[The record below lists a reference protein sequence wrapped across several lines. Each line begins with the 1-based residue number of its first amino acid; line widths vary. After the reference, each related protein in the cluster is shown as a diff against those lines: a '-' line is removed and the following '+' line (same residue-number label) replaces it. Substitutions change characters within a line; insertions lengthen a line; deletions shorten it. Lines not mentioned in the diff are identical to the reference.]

1 MAKNLCQNMCL
12 ALALAYL
19 LVLSILISHALCR
32 PLNEE
37 HMLKR
42 HEEWMAHHSRVYIDA
57 AEKEKRYGIFKENV
71 ERIEAFNNGVE
82 KGYKLGVNKFAD
94 LTNDEFRSLHTG
106 FKRQSFELISNP
118 KPSTVR
124 YGNVT
129 SVPTV
134 VDWRKKGAVTS
145 VKDQG
150 TCGCCWAFSAVA
162 AIEGITQIK
171 KGKLISLSEQQLVD
185 CDINGKDEGCEGGLM
200 DTAFEFIKSNH
211 GLTTEANYP
220 YQGTDGTCKKK
231 KEATPAATISGYED
245 VPANNEKALLQAVAN
260 QPVSV
265 AIEGSG
271 WAFQFYESGVFSG
284 ECDAYLDHA
293 VTAVGYGTSSA
304 GTKYW
309 LVKNSWGTG
318 WGEKGYMMLKRD
330 VTAKEGLC
338 GVAMKASYPIA

>member
-1 MAKNLCQNMCL
+1 MAENLCQNICL
-12 ALALAYL
+12 AFL
-19 LVLSILISHALCR
+19 LVLSIWNSLALCR
-32 PLNEE
+32 LLNQE

-42 HEEWMAHHSRVYIDA
+42 HEEWMALNSRIYADA
-57 AEKEKRYGIFKENV
+57 AEKEKRYAIFKENV
-71 ERIEAFNNGVE
+71 ERIVAFNNGVE
-82 KGYKLGVNKFAD
+82 RGYKLGVNKFAD
-94 LTNDEFRSLHTG
+94 LTNEEFRSLHTG
-106 FKRQSFELISNP
+106 FNRQSP
-118 KPSTVR
+118 KLMSHSKSSTFR
-124 YGNVT
+124 YGNAT
-129 SVPTV
+129 AGPTV
-134 VDWRKKGAVTS
+134 VDWRRKGAVTS

-162 AIEGITQIK
+162 AIEGLTQLK

-185 CDINGKDEGCEGGLM
+185 CDIKGEDEGCEGGLM
-200 DTAFEFIKSNH
+200 DNAFQFIKTNR

-220 YQGTDGTCKKK
+220 YRGSEGECKNKH
-231 KEATPAATISGYED
+231 ATPAATIAGYED

-284 ECDAYLDHA
+284 ECGTYLDHA
-293 VTAVGYGTSSA
+293 VTAVGYGTSSD

-309 LVKNSWGTG
+309 MVKNSWGTD
-318 WGEKGYMMLKRD
+318 WGEKGFMRLKRD
-330 VTAKEGLC
+330 VSAKQGLC

>member
-1 MAKNLCQNMCL
+1 MRNTWLRDMRNGWLCT
-12 ALALAYL
+12 
-19 LVLSILISHALCR
+19 V
-32 PLNEE
+32 
-37 HMLKR
+37 
-42 HEEWMAHHSRVYIDA
+42 RVYTDA
-57 AEKEKRYGIFKENV
+57 VEQEKRYAIFKENV

-94 LTNDEFRSLHTG
+94 LTNEDFRSLHTG
-106 FKRQSFELISNP
+106 YRRGSFDSMMSNS
-118 KPSTVR
+118 KPSYFR

-129 SVPTV
+129 AAQAV

-185 CDINGKDEGCEGGLM
+185 CDINGEDQGCEGGLM
-200 DTAFEFIKSNH
+200 DTAFRFIKSTH
-211 GLTTEANYP
+211 GLTTEASYP
-220 YQGTDGTCKKK
+220 YQGSDGTCKR
-231 KEATPAATISGYED
+231 KEATPAATITGYED
-245 VPANNEKALLQAVAN
+245 VPPNNEKALLQAVAK

-271 WAFQFYESGVFSG
+271 WSFQFYKRGVFSG
-284 ECDAYLDHA
+284 ECDTYLDHA
-293 VTAVGYGTSSA
+293 VTLVGYGTNSD

-318 WGEKGYMMLKRD
+318 WGEKGYMRLERD
-330 VTAKEGLC
+330 VAAKEGLC

>member
-1 MAKNLCQNMCL
+1 MATNIC
-12 ALALAYL
+12 LAYL
-19 LVLSILISHALCR
+19 LVLSIWISHAHCR

-42 HEEWMAHHSRVYIDA
+42 HEEWMAMHGRVYTDA
-57 AEKEKRYGIFKENV
+57 VEQEKRYAIFKGNV
-71 ERIEAFNNGVE
+71 ERIDSFNNGVE

-94 LTNDEFRSLHTG
+94 LTNEEFRSLHTG
-106 FKRQSFELISNP
+106 YKRQSFTSMMSNS
-118 KPSTVR
+118 KPSNFR

-129 SVPTV
+129 AAQTAL
-134 VDWRKKGAVTS
+134 DWRKKGAVTS

-150 TCGCCWAFSAVA
+150 TCGSCWAFSAVA

-185 CDINGKDEGCEGGLM
+185 CDVNGKDEGCEGGLM
-200 DTAFEFIKSNH
+200 DTAFQFIKSNN
-211 GLTTEANYP
+211 GLTTEASYP
-220 YQGTDGTCKKK
+220 YQGSQGTCKKK
-231 KEATPAATISGYED
+231 EATRAATITGYED
-245 VPANNEKALLQAVAN
+245 VPSNNEKAFLQAVAN

-271 WAFQFYESGVFSG
+271 WFFQFYKSGVFSG
-284 ECDAYLDHA
+284 ECDTYLDHA
-293 VTAVGYGTSSA
+293 VTLVGYGTNSV

-318 WGEKGYMMLKRD
+318 WGENGYMRLKRD
-330 VTAKEGLC
+330 VAAKQGLC

>member
-1 MAKNLCQNMCL
+1 MAKNLCQNMY
-12 ALALAYL
+12 LAYL
-19 LVLSILISHALCR
+19 LVLSIWISHALSR

-37 HMLKR
+37 DMLKR
-42 HEEWMAHHSRVYIDA
+42 HEEWMALHCRVYTDA
-57 AEKEKRYGIFKENV
+57 AEKEKRYEIFKDNV

-94 LTNDEFRSLHTG
+94 LTNEEFCSLHTG
-106 FKRQSFELISNP
+106 YKRQSFESMSYS
-118 KPSTVR
+118 KPSTFR

-134 VDWRKKGAVTS
+134 VDWREKGAVTS

-162 AIEGITQIK
+162 AVEGIIQIK
-171 KGKLISLSEQQLVD
+171 KWKLISLSEQQLVD
-185 CDINGKDEGCEGGLM
+185 CDINGEDEGCVGGFM
-200 DTAFEFIKSNH
+200 DSAFQFIKSNR

-220 YQGTDGTCKKK
+220 YQGSEGTCK
-231 KEATPAATISGYED
+231 KEATPAATITGYED

-260 QPVSV
+260 QPISV
-265 AIEGSG
+265 AIEGG
-271 WAFQFYESGVFSG
+271 GRYFQFYESGVFSG
-284 ECDAYLDHA
+284 ECDTYLDHA

-318 WGEKGYMMLKRD
+318 WGEKGYMRLRRD
-330 VTAKEGLC
+330 VTAKQGLC
-338 GVAMKASYPIA
+338 GIAMEASYPIA

>member
-1 MAKNLCQNMCL
+1 MARNLCQNMCL
-12 ALALAYL
+12 ANLLAF
-19 LVLSILISHALCR
+19 SIWISHAICR
-32 PLNEE
+32 PLDEE

-42 HEEWMAHHSRVYIDA
+42 HLEWMALHSRVYPNV
-57 AEKEKRYGIFKENV
+57 AEKERRYVIFKDNV
-71 ERIEAFNNGVE
+71 ERIEALNNGIE

-94 LTNDEFRSLHTG
+94 LTNEEFRSLHTG
-106 FKRQSFELISNP
+106 YKRQSFELLSNSQ
-118 KPSTVR
+118 PSKFR

-129 SVPTV
+129 AVPTA
-134 VDWRKKGAVTS
+134 VDWGAKGAVTS

-162 AIEGITQIK
+162 AIEGITQSK

-185 CDINGKDEGCEGGLM
+185 CDINGEDEGCEGGLM
-200 DTAFEFIKSNH
+200 DNAFQFIKSNR

-220 YQGTDGTCKKK
+220 YQGSQGTCKN
-231 KEATPAATISGYED
+231 KEAATPAATITGYED
-245 VPANNEKALLQAVAN
+245 VPVSNEKALQQAVAN

-271 WAFQFYESGVFSG
+271 WCFQFYESGVFSG
-284 ECDAYLDHA
+284 ECGTYLDHA
-293 VTAVGYGTSSA
+293 VTAIGYGISSA

-309 LVKNSWGTG
+309 LMKNSWGTD
-318 WGEKGYMMLKRD
+318 WGEKGYMRLKRD
-330 VTAKEGLC
+330 VASKQVLC